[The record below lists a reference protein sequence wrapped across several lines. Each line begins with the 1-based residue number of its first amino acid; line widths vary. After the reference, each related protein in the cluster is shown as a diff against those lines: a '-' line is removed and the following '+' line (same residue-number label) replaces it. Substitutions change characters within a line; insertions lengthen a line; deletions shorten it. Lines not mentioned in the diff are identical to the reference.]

1 MSEVPAAERV
11 VIRFGA
17 KHSIG
22 AAGVVALEDY
32 ARELTQARAAEALV
46 AVAEGEADRLTGLA
60 LEAPLVAPQGA
71 VLEDIE
77 AFARDLAESS
87 GDGLGWS

>member
-1 MSEVPAAERV
+1 MSGSGAERRV

-17 KHSIG
+17 PFAIG

-32 ARELTQARAAEALV
+32 ARELTRASGAEALLGD
-46 AVAEGEADRLTGLA
+46 AGRLAGIA
-60 LEAPLVAPQGA
+60 LEAPLVAPEGD

-77 AFARDLAESS
+77 AFARDLAERE
-87 GDGLGWS
+87 GFGLGWS

>member
-1 MSEVPAAERV
+1 VSEVPAAERV
-11 VIRFGA
+11 VIRFA
-17 KHSIG
+17 ASHSIG

-32 ARELTQARAAEALV
+32 ARELTQAKAAEALV
-46 AVAEGEADRLTGLA
+46 TEGETDRLTGLA

-77 AFARDLAESS
+77 AFARDLAERS

>member
-1 MSEVPAAERV
+1 MSEAAATKRV
-11 VIRFGA
+11 VIRFAA

-46 AVAEGEADRLTGLA
+46 AEGETDRLGGLL
-60 LEAPLVAPQGA
+60 LEAPLIAPQGA

-77 AFARDLAESS
+77 AFARDLEERA

>member
-11 VIRFGA
+11 VIRFAA

-32 ARELTQARAAEALV
+32 ARELTQARAAEAGCC
-46 AVAEGEADRLTGLA
+46 A
-60 LEAPLVAPQGA
+60 
-71 VLEDIE
+71 
-77 AFARDLAESS
+77 ARGSVGS
-87 GDGLGWS
+87 R

>member
-11 VIRFGA
+11 VIRLA
-17 KHSIG
+17 ASLSIG

-46 AVAEGEADRLTGLA
+46 AEGDTERLTGLA

-77 AFARDLAESS
+77 AFARDLAERS